1 MKILILISF
10 ALAVSAT
17 EPQPEIVHALP
28 IDDLTN
34 YPGIKMQERTYETPA
49 PSNYHPIERADTGMP
64 NSTWN
69 IIAALLTITAIQQI
83 IVVSLQKGFEN
94 YRKV

>member
-34 YPGIKMQERTYETPA
+34 YAGKMQERTYETPA
-49 PSNYHPIERADTGMP
+49 PSNYPPIERADTGMS

-83 IVVSLQKGFEN
+83 IVVSSRKGFEN
-94 YRKV
+94 YQKV